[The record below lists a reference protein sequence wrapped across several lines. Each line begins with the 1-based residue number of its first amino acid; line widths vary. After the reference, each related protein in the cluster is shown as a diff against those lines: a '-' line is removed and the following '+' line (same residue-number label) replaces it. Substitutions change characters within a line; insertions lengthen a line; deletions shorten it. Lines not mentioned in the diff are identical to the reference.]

1 MKLTRKLISEMVKD
15 EFYSKLLSEASGG
28 GLYSVPMA
36 DLLEFCKEYTSLGT
50 SIQQQIHELLED
62 PTAMVNP
69 AAVKMVQAKLGGVN
83 AELDELLSKW
93 YTNNA

>member
-1 MKLTRKLISEMVKD
+1 MKLTPETLKEMVREAMFD
-15 EFYSKLLSEASGG
+15 RLLSEASGG

-36 DLLEFCKEYTSLGT
+36 DLLEFCKAYTSLGT
-50 SIQQQIHELLED
+50 SIQEQIHELLED

-83 AELDELLSKW
+83 AELDKMLSEW
-93 YTNNA
+93 YSNNA